1 MKTLLTSLALWDMV
15 EITFEEPENVDNL
28 STAKLKDLKSKKSRD
43 AEALSLI
50 QREVV
55 NPIFPRIMRATN
67 AMQSWKT
74 SQKEYEG
81 DMKVRALNLQNLRK
95 ELENIKI
102 EKNEVADEFSDR
114 IIKVLNQMKSCG
126 EKLMIKE

>member
-1 MKTLLTSLALWDMV
+1 V

-28 STAKLKDLKSKKSRD
+28 STAKLKDLKAKKSRD